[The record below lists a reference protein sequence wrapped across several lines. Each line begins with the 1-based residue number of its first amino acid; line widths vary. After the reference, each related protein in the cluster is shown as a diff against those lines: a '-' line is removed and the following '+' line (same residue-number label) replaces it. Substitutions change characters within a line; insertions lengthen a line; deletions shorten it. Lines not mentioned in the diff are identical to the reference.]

1 MNILLTGGAGYIG
14 SHIAVELIHED
25 YNVFL
30 FDNLSNSK
38 DIVVEKIYQIT
49 GKKPFLYKGDLL
61 SFDEL
66 QSFFSKYKIY
76 QVIHLGALKSVGESV
91 GEPIKYYL
99 NNITGTLNLVKV
111 MDCFGVR
118 DLIFSSSATV
128 YGNPKSLPLTE
139 SSPTGEVQN
148 PYGYTKLMVEHILE
162 DLCRSNS
169 EWNITSLRY
178 FNPVGAHPSGLIGE
192 DPHDIPNNILP
203 YITQVAIGRRE
214 QLCIF
219 GDDYDTKDGT
229 GVRDYIHVQDLA
241 LGHIAA
247 LKRIKKQ
254 NKYQVYNLGTGR
266 GYSVLELIHTFEKIN
281 RISIPYLITE
291 RREGDIAE
299 CWSSPALAEQELG
312 WRACKT
318 LDDMLQDAWNFQVK
332 NPNGMK

>member
-14 SHIAVELIHED
+14 SHIAVELLLKG

-30 FDNLSNSK
+30 FDNLSNSNE
-38 DIVVEKIYQIT
+38 IVVEKIHQIT
-49 GKKPFLYKGDLL
+49 GRKPFLYKGDLL

-66 QSFFSKYKIY
+66 KSFFSNYHID

-91 GEPIKYYL
+91 GKPIKYYL

-111 MDCFGVR
+111 MDYFGIR

-128 YGNPKSLPLTE
+128 YGNPRTLPLTE

-192 DPHDIPNNILP
+192 DPQDIPNNILP
-203 YITQVAIGRRE
+203 YITQVAIGKRE
-214 QLCIF
+214 QLFVF
-219 GDDYDTKDGT
+219 GDDYNTKDGT
-229 GVRDYIHVQDLA
+229 G
-241 LGHIAA
+241 
-247 LKRIKKQ
+247 
-254 NKYQVYNLGTGR
+254 
-266 GYSVLELIHTFEKIN
+266 
-281 RISIPYLITE
+281 
-291 RREGDIAE
+291 
-299 CWSSPALAEQELG
+299 
-312 WRACKT
+312 
-318 LDDMLQDAWNFQVK
+318 
-332 NPNGMK
+332 